1 VNDAARYFA
10 AVLTMAHHTAR
21 PDLRAAALARL
32 TAALGDG
39 APVPGR
45 GVYIHDGTRI
55 VHATREAAALL
66 GGTSARIVG
75 RASMSMVHASRRP
88 LVAPRIALTM
98 SGRQAPVWRGPILRL
113 EGRPVLMDVIA
124 RPILWEG
131 RLASQ
136 IALVDLGDYAR
147 LA

>member
-1 VNDAARYFA
+1 MKDEARYFA

-21 PDLRAAALARL
+21 YDLRAEALARL

-39 APVPGR
+39 PPVPGR

-55 VHATREAAALL
+55 VHATPEASALL
-66 GGTSARIVG
+66 GGTPARIVG
-75 RASMSMVHASRRP
+75 MASMSMVHASRRP
-88 LVAPRIALTM
+88 LVAPRIAITM
-98 SGRQAPVWRGPILRL
+98 SGKQAPVWRGPIMRL
-113 EGRPVLMDVIA
+113 DGRPVLMDVVA

-131 RLASQ
+131 RPASQ
-136 IALVDLGDYAR
+136 IALVDLTDYAR